1 MSFFITYNL
10 ELTGLRILG
19 MGSTHL
25 LGTRVG
31 KTVSGPGD
39 GVASKPSGVPA
50 PRVKNQ
56 QARDVIAGGGNSE
69 SRRKSK
75 ASLGGR

>member
-1 MSFFITYNL
+1 M
-10 ELTGLRILG
+10 E
-19 MGSTHL
+19 STHL

-50 PRVKNQ
+50 PRMKNQ

-75 ASLGGR
+75 ASLGEGEGGVLRYIWRQEGA